1 MPITLSFA
9 AMDEILKKLQ
19 QVYFGN
25 TVQNYL
31 VALAVFVAGIL
42 FIRLV
47 RKGTVKYLRKWA
59 EKTEGTLDDF
69 LVSVLEKN
77 LLPIF
82 NLGFLYLGMRYLNLP
97 PKADHF
103 LNIIY
108 GVVITWF
115 AVRIILRLIRH
126 SLEEYAEKQPDPEA
140 KKKELR
146 GLSSIIKLLIWSLA
160 LVFLLSNLGY
170 NVTGI
175 VAGLGIGGIAIALAA
190 QAILGDLFSYFV
202 ILFDR
207 PFEVGDYITVDDKKG
222 NIEKIGLKTTR
233 VRSLTGELI
242 IIGNTNLTSARVHNF
257 KQLER
262 RRVAFLLT
270 VTYQTPPEKLEQIP
284 AKVKTIIEGREFI
297 TFDRAHL
304 VAFATSSLN
313 FEVVYFVENPDLLI
327 HMDHQQSIYLEIL
340 KKFGAEGIEFAYP
353 TQTMHEPKKTIGKE

>member
-1 MPITLSFA
+1 
-9 AMDEILKKLQ
+9 MDELLEKLQ
-19 QVYFGN
+19 YEWHGN
-25 TVQNYL
+25 TLQNYL
-31 VALAVFVAGIL
+31 VALAVFVGGVL

-47 RKGTVKYLRKWA
+47 RKATVRYLRKWA

-97 PKADHF
+97 EKLDKA
-103 LNIIY
+103 LNILY
-108 GVVITWF
+108 GIVITWF
-115 AVRIILRLIRH
+115 TVRIILRLIRH
-126 SLEEYAEKQPDPEA
+126 TLENYADKQPDPEA

-146 GLSSIIKLLIWSLA
+146 GLSAIIKLLIWSLA
-160 LVFLLSNLGY
+160 VVFLLSNLGY

-202 ILFDR
+202 ILFDK

-222 NIEKIGLKTTR
+222 TIEKIGLKTTR
-233 VRSLTGELI
+233 VRSLTGEVI
-242 IIGNTNLTSARVHNF
+242 VMGNTNLTSARVHNY
-257 KQLER
+257 KQLQR
-262 RRVAFLLT
+262 RRIAFILA
-270 VTYQTPPEKLEQIP
+270 VIYETPPEKLEQIP
-284 AKVKTIIEGREFI
+284 AMVQKIIEGREHI

-313 FEVVYFVENPDLLI
+313 YEVVYFVENSDLLI
-327 HMDHQQSIYLEIL
+327 HMNQQQSIYLEIL
-340 KKFGAEGIEFAYP
+340 KKFAAEGIEFAYP
-353 TQTMHEPKKTIGKE
+353 TQTMHELKKQSTS

>member
-1 MPITLSFA
+1 
-9 AMDEILKKLQ
+9 MDEIQIILQ
-19 QVYFGN
+19 KVFLGN
-25 TVQNYL
+25 TIQNYL
-31 VALAVFVAGIL
+31 VALAVFTGGVL

-47 RKGTVKYLRKWA
+47 RKGTVRYLRAWA
-59 EKTEGTLDDF
+59 EKTEGNLDDF

-82 NLGFLYLGMRYLNLP
+82 NLGFLYLGMRYLDLP
-97 PKADHF
+97 PKTDHI
-103 LNIIY
+103 LNVIY
-108 GVVITWF
+108 GVIITWF

-160 LVFLLSNLGY
+160 LIFLLSNLGY

-207 PFEVGDYITVDDKKG
+207 PFEVGDFITVDDKKG

-242 IIGNTNLTSARVHNF
+242 IIGNTNLTGARVHNF

-262 RRVAFLLT
+262 RRVAFILS
-270 VTYQTPPEKLEQIP
+270 VVYQTPPGLLEKIP
-284 AKVKTIIEGREFI
+284 AMIREIIEGREFI

-304 VAFATSSLN
+304 VAFAPSSLN
-313 FEVVYFVENPDLLI
+313 FEVVYFVDNPDLLI

-340 KKFGAEGIEFAYP
+340 KKFEAEGIEFAYP
-353 TQTMHEPKKTIGKE
+353 TQTMHEAKRR